1 MREIETPILVVGA
14 GGAGLAL
21 SIFLGDMGVE
31 ALTIERHSDT
41 SHLPKAHYINQRS
54 MEIFRQHSVAEAI
67 YARSAPR
74 HNLGKIRWMTSIG
87 GDGPLDAIQFAQPSI
102 LGGGE
107 NTAMYDLK
115 GTTHPTNVPQIR
127 LEPILRE
134 QCDLRHPGRLLFNHE
149 LESFKQDGD
158 GITAIVLERAGGERI
173 RVRCDYMVA
182 ADGGKTINPA
192 LGIEMVGDKNLG
204 DFYTVWFAADL
215 SEYIKDDD
223 AVMRRIF
230 HPEKPYRVNSL
241 LTFGPDHWD
250 GRSEEWASNFNRG
263 PRFSAA
269 QEGAVPATDEELIED
284 VRSFLKVDVPLTV
297 RRVSRWSLE
306 TVIADRMKVGRILII
321 GDAAHKHPPSAG
333 LGLNSGFQD
342 AHNVAWKLAMVVK
355 GQAPE
360 SLLDAYEAERR
371 PVTASNVRWAINAST
386 NSYLIMTGIGVI
398 PGETA
403 EQATAR
409 FEVLVS
415 DSFEGETRRAQLNE
429 LLKIQRVEYAAHDR
443 ELGFTYPTGALVDD
457 GSPPAWRDPMG
468 HIYEPTT
475 RPGSRLPHA
484 WVTYQGRRLSTHDL
498 IPMGGFALLTG
509 ATGLDWCAAAAEL
522 AAERGLPIHAFRVG
536 DGCEVEDPSGLW
548 RLEREVAEG
557 GAVLVRPDT
566 HVAFRAMDAVAD
578 ARVALDEA
586 LDTILCA
593 SSVQAAMSEVE
604 LKDALAGAS
613 RG

>member
-1 MREIETPILVVGA
+1 MREIEVSVLVVGG

-21 SIFLGDMGVE
+21 SIFLGDMGID

-41 SHLPKAHYINQRS
+41 SHLPKAHYVNQRS
-54 MEIFRQHSVAEAI
+54 MEIFRQHGVAEAI

-102 LGGGE
+102 LGGGD

-115 GTTHPTNVPQIR
+115 GTTHPTNIPQIR

-149 LESFKQDGD
+149 LESFDQDED
-158 GITAIVLERAGGERI
+158 GITAIVLERGSGERI
-173 RVRCDYMVA
+173 RMRCDYMVA

-192 LGIEMVGDKNLG
+192 LGIQMIGDKNLG

-215 SEYIKDDD
+215 SDYIKDDD

-269 QEGAVPATDEELIED
+269 GADDEPVTDEELIED
-284 VRSFLKVDVPLTV
+284 VRSFLKVDVPLKV
-297 RRVSRWSLE
+297 LRVSRWSLE
-306 TVIADRMKVGRILII
+306 TVIADRMKVGRVLII
-321 GDAAHKHPPSAG
+321 GDAAHKHPPAAG

-355 GQAPE
+355 GRAPA

-386 NSYLIMTGIGVI
+386 NAYLIMSALGVI
-398 PGETA
+398 PGETQ
-403 EQATAR
+403 EQASAR

-415 DSFEGETRRAQLNE
+415 DTFEGETRRAQLE
-429 LLKIQRVEYAAHDR
+429 EILKIQRVEYAAHDR
-443 ELGFTYPTGALVDD
+443 ELGFTYPAGALVDD

-468 HIYEPTT
+468 HIYKPTT

-484 WVTYQGRRLSTHDL
+484 WVAYKGQRLSTHDL
-498 IPMGGFALLTG
+498 IPTGGFALLAG
-509 ATGLDWCAAAAEL
+509 ARGLDWCAAAAEV
-522 AAERGLPIHAFRVG
+522 AAERGVPIHAFRIG

-548 RLEREVAEG
+548 GQQREIADG
-557 GAVLVRPDT
+557 GAILVRPDA
-566 HVAFRAMDAVAD
+566 HVAFRAMDAVVD
-578 ARVALDEA
+578 ARVSLDEA
-586 LDTILCA
+586 LERILSA
-593 SSVQAAMSEVE
+593 SAVRPAREAGSEI
-604 LKDALAGAS
+604 AFAGV
-613 RG
+613 GEG

>member
-1 MREIETPILVVGA
+1 MRELETNVLVVGA

-31 ALTIERHSDT
+31 ALTIERHSGT

-54 MEIFRQHSVAEAI
+54 MEIFRQHGLADAI

-74 HNLGKIRWMTSIG
+74 KNLGKIRWMTSIG

-134 QCDLRHPGRLLFNHE
+134 QCEMRHPGRLLFRHE
-149 LESFKQDGD
+149 LESFEQDDVGV
-158 GITAIVLERAGGERI
+158 TAIVLERDTGERI
-173 RVRCDYMVA
+173 KIRCQFMVA

-192 LGIEMVGDKNLG
+192 LGIEMIGEKDLG

-215 SEYIKDDD
+215 SDYIKDDD

-250 GRSEEWASNFNRG
+250 GRSEEWASNFTLG
-263 PRFSAA
+263 PRFSSVD
-269 QEGAVPATDEELIED
+269 ESEPVTDEQLIED
-284 VRSFLKVDVPLTV
+284 VRSFLKVDVPLKV
-297 RRVSRWSLE
+297 LRVSRWKLE

-321 GDAAHKHPPSAG
+321 GDAAHKHPPAAG

-342 AHNVAWKLAMVVK
+342 AHNVAWKLALATR
-355 GQAPE
+355 GRADPA
-360 SLLDAYEAERR
+360 LLDTYEAERR

-386 NSYLIMTGIGVI
+386 NAYLIMAGIGVI
-398 PGETA
+398 AGETP
-403 EQATAR
+403 EQTTAR
-409 FEVLVS
+409 FKVLVS
-415 DSFEGETRRAQLNE
+415 DSFEGESRRAQLNE
-429 LLKIQRVEYAAHDR
+429 ILRIQRVEYAAHDR
-443 ELGFTYPTGALVDD
+443 ELGFTYPEGALVDD
-457 GSPPAWRDPMG
+457 GFPPAWRDPMG

-484 WVTYQGRRLSTHDL
+484 WVSHGGKRLSTHDL

-509 ATGLDWCAAAAEL
+509 AQGLDWCAAAAEL
-522 AAERGLPIHAFRVG
+522 AAHYGVPIHAYRIG
-536 DGCEVEDPSGLW
+536 DRCEVEDPSGLW
-548 RLEREVAEG
+548 RQEREIADG
-557 GAVLVRPDT
+557 GAVLVRPDA
-566 HVAFRAMDAVAD
+566 HVAYRAMDAVPD
-578 ARVALDEA
+578 ARASLRAALDAVLGARSVAGDETDNPKIAEA
-586 LDTILCA
+586 
-593 SSVQAAMSEVE
+593 VE
-604 LKDALAGAS
+604 AE
-613 RG
+613 

>member
-1 MREIETPILVVGA
+1 MREIEIPVLVVGG

-21 SIFLGDMGVE
+21 SIFLGDMGVD

-54 MEIFRQHSVAEAI
+54 MEIFRQHAVADAI

-74 HNLGKIRWMTSIG
+74 KNLGKIRWMTSIG

-115 GTTHPTNVPQIR
+115 GTTHPTNIPQIR

-149 LESFKQDGD
+149 LESFDQDED
-158 GITAIVLERAGGERI
+158 GVSAIVLERAGGERI
-173 RVRCDYMVA
+173 KIRCQYMIA

-215 SEYIKDDD
+215 SDYIKDDD

-263 PRFSAA
+263 PRFSPGDADA
-269 QEGAVPATDEELIED
+269 KPVTDEELLED
-284 VRSFLKVDVPLTV
+284 VRSFLKVEVPMKVL
-297 RRVSRWSLE
+297 RVSRWSLE
-306 TVIADRMKVGRILII
+306 TVIADRMKVGRILMI

-342 AHNVAWKLAMVVK
+342 AHNVAWKLAMIVK
-355 GQAPE
+355 GQAPPALLE
-360 SLLDAYEAERR
+360 SYEAERR

-386 NSYLIMTGIGVI
+386 NAYLIMSGLGVV
-398 PGETA
+398 PGESP
-403 EQATAR
+403 EQTTAR

-429 LLKIQRVEYAAHDR
+429 ILKIQRVEYAAHDR
-443 ELGFTYPTGALVDD
+443 ELGFTYPSGALVDD
-457 GSPPAWRDPMG
+457 GSPQAWRDPMG

-475 RPGSRLPHA
+475 RPGSRLPHV
-484 WVTYQGRRLSTHDL
+484 WLNYQGRRLSTHDL
-498 IPMGGFALLTG
+498 IPLGGFALLTG
-509 ATGLDWCAAAAEL
+509 SNGLDWSAAAAEIS
-522 AAERGLPIHAFRVG
+522 AERRVPIHAFRIG
-536 DGCEVEDPSGLW
+536 EGCEVEDPSGRW
-548 RLEREVAEG
+548 AQEQEITKG
-557 GAVLVRPDT
+557 GAVLVRPDV
-566 HVAFRAMDAVAD
+566 HVAFRAMSTVVDAKATLRD
-578 ARVALDEA
+578 ALDA
-586 LDTILCA
+586 ILTL
-593 SSVQAAMSEVE
+593 SSVRAAERE
-604 LKDALAGAS
+604 PEFEEALAGTGRS
-613 RG
+613 